1 MKKMPE
7 NQNLLPTDTQ
17 EAPQTAEERSIF
29 QRFLKVDAHL
39 SARLLVK
46 ETPGLLRW
54 LLIILGH
61 SCDSWYWLIFLSLLL
76 FFGNADVRA
85 RTLFWIFGLIGL
97 AAFVLALKFIIR
109 RPRPEGEWGRIY
121 RVSDPHSFPSGH
133 AARAAGIA
141 VMIGTMA
148 SALVIAGL
156 GAWALGVGLSRVAL
170 KLHYLSDVVVG
181 WMIGILCGAAAV
193 WIFPLVEPS
202 IMRLMP

>member
-1 MKKMPE
+1 MPE